1 MPLYICQIYRHVTP
15 RVKSNVNYRLWVI
28 MMCQGRFI
36 DCNQF
41 AHLVGY
47 VPNAGDHVCVEA
59 DDMREL
65 FILLNFSMQLKPL

>member
-1 MPLYICQIYRHVTP
+1 
-15 RVKSNVNYRLWVI
+15 

-65 FILLNFSMQLKPL
+65 FILLNFSMQLKLL